1 MPEITLLCTDQIEN
15 NFYIFS
21 FVINIISLFNVTF
34 TLNSKRVYVM
44 DNIFT
49 IVCTV
54 NPESF
59 CSV

>member
-34 TLNSKRVYVM
+34 TLNSKRGYAM